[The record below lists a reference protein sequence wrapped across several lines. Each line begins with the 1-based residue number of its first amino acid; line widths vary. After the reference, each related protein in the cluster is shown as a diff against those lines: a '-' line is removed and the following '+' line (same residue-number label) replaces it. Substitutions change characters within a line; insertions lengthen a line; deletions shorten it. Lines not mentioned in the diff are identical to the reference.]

1 MGDKLTHKVYLDDNE
16 DQEMFA
22 SRDIIQLRFRV
33 ASKDAYPYLLQ
44 PLVVMGHFVH
54 PNRSMA

>member
-1 MGDKLTHKVYLDDNE
+1 MGDKLTHKVYLGDSE
-16 DQEMFA
+16 DQEVFA
-22 SRDIIQLRFRV
+22 SRDIIQIRFRV
-33 ASKDAYPYLLQ
+33 SRKDPYPYLLQ